1 MAKVWGRG
9 KGIIGPTIELRIDG
23 ESIDGGSIDIRNFD
37 RYVLAHAADSL
48 PISSLDDPAI
58 GELSKAET
66 RDVQWRLLKAQ
77 LEFAYATTPAIKFL
91 WDLYGITP
99 EKIDGWDT
107 FWTSV
112 LPVTKAHQR
121 LLGWMNFLPS
131 PIAEYLLVGGVELDQ
146 VNPNLHIE
154 KRKWTG
160 GTSAKQ
166 GSDYVY
172 TIITQA
178 DWRAS
183 AETMWQIIEP
193 LGSVVKDLT
202 FAATTYDRRHIAEP
216 MWETYLNNFGV
227 HLLAKP
233 AGASDSSFYYMLR
246 ESNVKILA
254 APPLDHPAKGQGIP
268 GALEQMA
275 EQFAVVLMSS
285 VTPSEDTLQTLAE
298 NGIATLNVGGDT
310 GSLPTYYSLVIPA
323 SGNAEESIEEMKRL
337 RIVQL
342 APALT
347 EIVNPVNL
355 APGRLST
362 WGVLMQT
369 NVAASWQGGRY
380 LDHNGHRVWVPDGTA
395 RLVPALKTQM
405 IRSSA
410 TGNLVHVLDCDQ
422 DGLPVE
428 FHHLI
433 LRYNDFELDS
443 RLKPI
448 LGYPRSSGGAA
459 TGGCAA

>member
-1 MAKVWGRG
+1 M
-9 KGIIGPTIELRIDG
+9 
-23 ESIDGGSIDIRNFD
+23 
-37 RYVLAHAADSL
+37 
-48 PISSLDDPAI
+48 
-58 GELSKAET
+58 
-66 RDVQWRLLKAQ
+66 
-77 LEFAYATTPAIKFL
+77 
-91 WDLYGITP
+91 
-99 EKIDGWDT
+99 
-107 FWTSV
+107 

-131 PIAEYLLVGGVELDQ
+131 PVAEYLLLGGVEPDR

-160 GTSAKQ
+160 GTSAER

-172 TIITQA
+172 IIITRA

-193 LGSVVKDLT
+193 LDAVVKNLT
-202 FAATTYDRRHIAEP
+202 LAATTYDRRHIAEP
-216 MWETYLNNFGV
+216 MWETYLEHLGV

-246 ESNVKILA
+246 ESNVQILA
-254 APPLDHPAKGQGIP
+254 APPMDHPAKGQGIP
-268 GALEQMA
+268 GALQQVA
-275 EQFAVVLMSS
+275 EQLAVALMSS
-285 VTPSEDTLQTLAE
+285 VTPSEDTLRILAE
-298 NGIATLNVGGDT
+298 SGIATVNVGGDT

-323 SGNAEESIEEMKRL
+323 SGNVAGSIAEMKRL
-337 RIVQL
+337 RIVHL

-347 EIVNPVNL
+347 EIVSPVSL
-355 APGRLST
+355 APARSST
-362 WGVLMQT
+362 WGVLLQT
-369 NVAASWQGGRY
+369 NLAASWQGGRY
-380 LDHNGHRVWVPDGTA
+380 QDRDGQRVWVPDGTS

-405 IRSSA
+405 LRSSA
-410 TGNLVHVLDCDQ
+410 TGNLVYVLDSDR

-433 LRYNDFELDS
+433 LRYNDFELDPNL
-443 RLKPI
+443 RPI

-459 TGGCAA
+459 TGGRAA